1 MSERCQTP
9 NRLIKFDHSVRN
21 DVKHSET
28 VCAYMYVYM
37 CTQKARHNKKST
49 LWFVLIRKG
58 KGVKGL
64 GGGGGGKGQLFTCLS
79 NPLLNLPMLKNEIC
93 LQTLS
98 GGTSY

>member
-1 MSERCQTP
+1 M
-9 NRLIKFDHSVRN
+9 
-21 DVKHSET
+21 KHSET
-28 VCAYMYVYM
+28 VCTYMYVYL

-64 GGGGGGKGQLFTCLS
+64 GGGGGGGNGQLFTCLS
-79 NPLLNLPMLKNEIC
+79 NPLLNLPMLKKKYVC
-93 LQTLS
+93 KTFS